1 MKVYSLT
8 SLIISFFIIFS
19 GLFTPH
25 IFFHLSISEFARI
38 YYCNLVNW
46 FYILFFIYGNCLDIL
61 MNLERTLSFSNKY
74 QKIKKISAYFI
85 CFIAFILCVIIH
97 IPSNLI
103 SNYTPNNQVYI
114 TFKLC
119 SSTSFASSPL
129 TRIIL
134 ILSYI
139 IEGPVLI
146 ILAIGSNVLAY
157 NSYRSFILKKEQL
170 RITTTTTTNND
181 GSIELTENEKRMI
194 EKNEKMNKKMLLM
207 TICLTIFSIISHL
220 IQFATQ
226 LIAFVFSVYFS

>member
-1 MKVYSLT
+1 MNYSKNISYLNSLILANARSTYFTDALSLYLIVPMGIIGTFLNLITILILVNKKFNNLNIFKLMKVYSLT

-25 IFFHLSISEFARI
+25 IFFYLSISEFARI

-74 QKIKKISAYFI
+74 QKIKKVSAYFI
-85 CFIAFILCVIIH
+85 CFITLIICLIIH
-97 IPSNLI
+97 MPSNLI
-103 SNYTPNNQVYI
+103 SNYTPSNQLYI

-146 ILAIGSNVLAY
+146 ILAI
-157 NSYRSFILKKEQL
+157 
-170 RITTTTTTNND
+170 
-181 GSIELTENEKRMI
+181 
-194 EKNEKMNKKMLLM
+194 
-207 TICLTIFSIISHL
+207 
-220 IQFATQ
+220 
-226 LIAFVFSVYFS
+226 